1 MNKLLPFLFLSV
13 SLNAQISD
21 LTVDSVYFAN
31 TLDIIH
37 RTLSE
42 EDTICNQE
50 YGYHVGDNELIVFGL
65 RTINMGQHD
74 AAFPSVVDSNGNL
87 LPDSI
92 LDSLGVHWN
101 PCHWHIHTEE
111 GYTVSIL
118 NKCKELIETDS
129 AKIGFNFQDMGNIMT
144 YLSSSYGH
152 QLDLWLN
159 EYGTPDYALAV
170 HPPNDNFNGD
180 TRMGISAG
188 YFDDYGSSTWG
199 NSKHIESIPNGTYY
213 LRVKHNFGFYFNQGL
228 NIFPDSFDV
237 SISISGTDV
246 NRVLS
251 VGVPV
256 EPCCDA
262 SNPAPQIGRAHV

>member
-87 LPDSI
+87 L
-92 LDSLGVHWN
+92 
-101 PCHWHIHTEE
+101 
-111 GYTVSIL
+111 
-118 NKCKELIETDS
+118 
-129 AKIGFNFQDMGNIMT
+129 
-144 YLSSSYGH
+144 
-152 QLDLWLN
+152 
-159 EYGTPDYALAV
+159 
-170 HPPNDNFNGD
+170 
-180 TRMGISAG
+180 
-188 YFDDYGSSTWG
+188 
-199 NSKHIESIPNGTYY
+199 
-213 LRVKHNFGFYFNQGL
+213 
-228 NIFPDSFDV
+228 
-237 SISISGTDV
+237 
-246 NRVLS
+246 
-251 VGVPV
+251 
-256 EPCCDA
+256 
-262 SNPAPQIGRAHV
+262 QIGRAHV